1 MVGGNDWHLVDNAE
15 QLTALEDACVLPR
28 KSVEI
33 VFSLWNLVFG
43 TKYSFSMCFWKIFFK
58 SMLFRSFSDIY
69 KENIFLWRYSP
80 LVHSHPQGLYLGRW
94 HPLWQAP
101 GKDQFWVFFVLS
113 ISSSDCIFE
122 KACSLEKI
130 CFYQKVNA
138 GSYKALGVKISETKT
153 VDVIWEY
160 NYRNFY
166 PSPHTAQP
174 LYEDFAK
181 TRSAELCEGNIEA
194 CRCRG
199 NYKNLE
205 LIPS

>member
-58 SMLFRSFSDIY
+58 SMLFRSFTDIY

-80 LVHSHPQGLYLGRW
+80 LAHFRPQGLYLGRW

-101 GKDQFWVFFVLS
+101 GKDQFWVFFLS
-113 ISSSDCIFE
+113 ISSSVLYFW
-122 KACSLEKI
+122 KSLQFRENLFLSKML
-130 CFYQKVNA
+130 V
-138 GSYKALGVKISETKT
+138 LTKH
-153 VDVIWEY
+153 WES
-160 NYRNFY
+160 R
-166 PSPHTAQP
+166 SPRPKQ
-174 LYEDFAK
+174 
-181 TRSAELCEGNIEA
+181 
-194 CRCRG
+194 
-199 NYKNLE
+199 
-205 LIPS
+205 